1 MSDARSRL
9 SEMPR
14 ATRWGL
20 LALVGLVVYFGVFE
34 PWLGAVQ
41 SLSAQASA
49 KTAEL
54 ANLSG
59 RAGSIEAAKASML
72 QGLARYGEGTLPSD
86 SAAGSIALNKRLEA
100 VLQEHAVKGATTTAR
115 TASLNAGPLNPAG
128 SGVRLDRLVAELQF
142 ESSPETASAVLAS
155 LERAPEVSAVSRV
168 EWRKQVGAK
177 ADRQVRVTMS
187 VEAWIKSAREARGGA
202 VPSGVGVGV
211 GGLP

>member
-1 MSDARSRL
+1 MSDVRSKW
-9 SEMPR
+9 SQMPR
-14 ATRWGL
+14 ATRWGV
-20 LALVGLVVYFGVFE
+20 LAGAGIVAYFGLFE
-34 PWLGAVQ
+34 PWLGRMQ
-41 SLSAQASA
+41 SLSSKASA

-72 QGLARYGEGTLPSD
+72 QGLARYGEGTLPGD
-86 SAAGSIALNKRLEA
+86 AAAGSIALNKRLEA

-128 SGVRLDRLVAELQF
+128 STTRLDRLVAELQF
-142 ESSPETASAVLAS
+142 ESSPETASAGLAA

-168 EWRKQVGAK
+168 EWRTPGGGGGAK
-177 ADRQVRVTMS
+177 SDRQVRVTMS
-187 VEAWIKSAREARGGA
+187 VEAWIRSAREARAAAGSSA
-202 VPSGVGVGV
+202 GV